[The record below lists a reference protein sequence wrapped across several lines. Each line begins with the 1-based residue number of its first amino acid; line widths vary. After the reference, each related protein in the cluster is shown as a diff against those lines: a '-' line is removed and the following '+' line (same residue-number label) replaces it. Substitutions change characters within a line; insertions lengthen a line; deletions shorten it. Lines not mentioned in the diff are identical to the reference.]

1 MMAIGALKE
10 LNQNHIR
17 VPEDISLIGM
27 DNISSSEMVT
37 PSLTTIIQPFQEMCQ
52 RVVQIILNHI
62 HKKEITL
69 FRIVFEPSLI
79 IRESTRP
86 FK

>member
-1 MMAIGALKE
+1 
-10 LNQNHIR
+10 
-17 VPEDISLIGM
+17 M

-52 RVVQIILNHI
+52 RAVQIILNHI

-69 FRIVFEPSLI
+69 NRIVLEPSLI